1 MKKYLKSLCYFIIG
15 LTLLIPINTF
25 AASGKY
31 SISSNSSVEVGDTF
45 SVTFTI
51 SGSKLFYW
59 QAYIN
64 YDSSKLQLVSGSTNF
79 QGESDSATDGQGK
92 VTKTLKFKA
101 KKSGSATISISMG
114 DKGNN
119 INVNAEE
126 ISFSK
131 VTKTI
136 TIKEKTIKTYSS
148 NNYLKNLEIEG
159 YEISPK
165 FDKNTLEYNV
175 ELPANTTKIKINAT
189 KEDSEATING
199 DGEIEVSEGPNK
211 ITIKV
216 IAENGNTK
224 EYIIN
229 ATVKELDPIE
239 ITVNGEKYNVIR
251 KKEQLPKP
259 NSLFE
264 ESTIKINGEEV
275 PAFVNGITKYTL
287 VGLKDKEGNINLY
300 VYNTDKNTYTIY
312 KELTFNKITISPI
325 DEEFDIP
332 NGYTKSTIK
341 INDNDLIVYT
351 NDKDSNYSI
360 FRGINTETGEK
371 NTYMYDSKENT
382 VQRFLGNT
390 NNTINTKSQDTNIYL
405 YVVLGLGSLL
415 VITYLVILIILIRRK
430 PKKIGLDYKK

>member
-31 SISSNSSVEVGDTF
+31 SIGSNSSVEVGDTF

-264 ESTIKINGEEV
+264 ESTIKINDEEV
-275 PAFVNGITKYTL
+275 PAFVNEITKYTL

-300 VYNTDKNTYTIY
+300 IYNIDENTYTIY

-325 DEEFDIP
+325 DEEFDVP

-360 FRGINTETGEK
+360 FRGINIETGEK

>member
-1 MKKYLKSLCYFIIG
+1 MKKHLKILCYFIIG

-79 QGESDSATDGQGK
+79 QGESDNATDGQK
-92 VTKTLKFKA
+92 EVTKTLKFKA

-126 ISFSK
+126 VTFSK

-136 TIKEKTIKTYSS
+136 TIKEKTVKTYSS
-148 NNYLKNLEIEG
+148 NNYLKNLEIDG
-159 YEISPK
+159 YEISPE

-175 ELPANTTKIKINAT
+175 ELPANTSKIKINAT
-189 KEDSEATING
+189 KEDAEATING
-199 DGEIEVSEGPNK
+199 DGEVEVSEGVNK
-211 ITIKV
+211 IVIKV
-216 IAENGNTK
+216 TAENGNTK

-239 ITVNGEKYNVIR
+239 VTVNGEKYNVIR

-264 ESTIKINGEEV
+264 ETTIKINDEEV
-275 PAFVNGITKYTL
+275 PAFVNKITKYTL

-300 VYNTDKNTYTIY
+300 IYDIDENTYTIY
-312 KELTFNKITISPI
+312 KEFTFNKITISPI
-325 DEEFDIP
+325 DEEFDVP
-332 NGYTKSTIK
+332 EGYTKTTIK
-341 INDNDLIVYT
+341 INDEDLIVYK

-360 FRGINTETGEK
+360 FRGINIETGEK

-382 VQRFLGNT
+382 IQRFLGNT
-390 NNTINTKSQDTNIYL
+390 SINTKSQETNIYL
-405 YVVLGLGSLL
+405 YTVLVLGSLL
-415 VITYLVILIILIRRK
+415 VITYLVILIILIRKK
-430 PKKIGLDYKK
+430 PKKIGLNYKK